1 VPTEHITN
9 LLDTFS
15 GNLVSLSQHP
25 FGCRVMQRILEHC
38 TDPAR
43 YNVFMTEILKV
54 GSSCSCITQ
63 CSAVLLVMNHVSVAV
78 LSCLCNVQGIVL
90 VLCWCPLHIA
100 VWTCCGC
107 YHMLCA
113 ACFSLQVD
121 M

>member
-1 VPTEHITN
+1 VIECVPTEHITN

-54 GSSCSCITQ
+54 GSLALCCYTAVRPAMSAVFAVLGCPSAEFMCNMKCYCCALCITDVI
-63 CSAVLLVMNHVSVAV
+63 CY
-78 LSCLCNVQGIVL
+78 
-90 VLCWCPLHIA
+90 
-100 VWTCCGC
+100 CC
-107 YHMLCA
+107 A
-113 ACFSLQVD
+113 S
-121 M
+121 